1 MEIEAIYKF
10 ISQRIAPGNEYVKI
24 AFKKRSPVYGF
35 FLKNQRDF
43 NELKEKNFWRIVLKS
58 DFEEY
63 KKSKN
68 PNLARLFSGKEFSS
82 LTHYQ
87 ETVDWH
93 VPAIRNIKPQ
103 NPTGRVKEVAAKSN
117 R

>member
-87 ETVDWH
+87 ETVD
-93 VPAIRNIKPQ
+93 
-103 NPTGRVKEVAAKSN
+103 
-117 R
+117 